1 MHLYD
6 RACRKFKQNKI
17 LWKEYLEYLVRT
29 RSLQKL
35 NRVVS
40 QAVQV
45 HPDTLDFWLVG
56 AYSELDLKGN
66 LFSSRN
72 LMRSALR
79 ANESVPKFY
88 TAYLEFEVKF
98 LDKLMQRRGIL
109 QGQQIINQDGTVIKK
124 DKDLEF
130 IDDEEA
136 QESDIEG
143 EVKKGE
149 EANIVK
155 IVVDNLLEKFPNDI
169 TLLKEVK
176 QILKQSKHIDPSST
190 LMKVK
195 EAYSGLKERDPL
207 TVIELYKGR
216 EITLE
221 ILSKGLKRVNASN
234 SQELRSFFLQAAID
248 MLKNNPE

>member
-1 MHLYD
+1 MADKVDNILEKMTDELLWYSEESIFSKEQVKKIVKARRDQEYQLQRKDAQVSYFLDAIQYEKNLEKRKNRKKKELDKINTDFRHDNGIKRRVMHLYD

-109 QGQQIINQDGTVIKK
+109 QGQ
-124 DKDLEF
+124 
-130 IDDEEA
+130 
-136 QESDIEG
+136 
-143 EVKKGE
+143 
-149 EANIVK
+149 
-155 IVVDNLLEKFPNDI
+155 
-169 TLLKEVK
+169 
-176 QILKQSKHIDPSST
+176 
-190 LMKVK
+190 
-195 EAYSGLKERDPL
+195 
-207 TVIELYKGR
+207 
-216 EITLE
+216 
-221 ILSKGLKRVNASN
+221 
-234 SQELRSFFLQAAID
+234 
-248 MLKNNPE
+248 